1 MNKNPSPVFQ
11 CALVPVAFLL
21 GRQNYLPAVEN
32 LDMLKANVLQ
42 YGIRVPLLVS
52 RSYRVTCGAEILL
65 AACAVG
71 IARVPVLISP
81 DLPLPLRKKIKNL
94 HYDLLTSAEW
104 DAIGASLDDSVI
116 C

>member
-1 MNKNPSPVFQ
+1 MNKRPLPVFQ
-11 CALVPVAFLL
+11 CALVPVTFLL
-21 GRQNYLPAVEN
+21 GRQNYLPAMEN
-32 LDMLKANVLQ
+32 LDMLKANVRQ
-42 YGIRVPLLVS
+42 YGIRIPLLVS
-52 RSYRVTCGAEILL
+52 RSFRILSGTEILL

-81 DLPLPLRKKIKNL
+81 DLPIPLRKKIRNL
-94 HYDLLTSAEW
+94 HYDLLTSTEW

>member
-1 MNKNPSPVFQ
+1 MNKNLPPVFQ

-32 LDMLKANVLQ
+32 LDQLKANVLQ
-42 YGIRVPLLVS
+42 YGFRVPLLAS
-52 RSYRVTCGAEILL
+52 RSFRVISGTEILL

-81 DLPLPLRKKIKNL
+81 DLPIPLRKKIRSL
-94 HYDLLTSAEW
+94 HYDLLTSTEW

>member
-1 MNKNPSPVFQ
+1 MNKNPPPVFQ

-32 LDMLKANVLQ
+32 LDQLKANVLQ
-42 YGIRVPLLVS
+42 YGFRVPLLVS
-52 RSYRVTCGAEILL
+52 RSFRVISGTEILL

-81 DLPLPLRKKIKNL
+81 DIPLPLRKKIRNL
-94 HYDLLTSAEW
+94 HYDLLTSTEW

>member
-1 MNKNPSPVFQ
+1 MNKNSLPVFQ
-11 CALVPVAFLL
+11 CALVSVAFLL

-32 LDMLKANVLQ
+32 LDQLKANVLQ
-42 YGIRVPLLVS
+42 YGFRVPLLVS
-52 RSYRVTCGAEILL
+52 RSFRVISGTEILL

-71 IARVPVLISP
+71 IVRVPVLISP
-81 DLPLPLRKKIKNL
+81 DLPIPLRKKLKNL
-94 HYDLLTSAEW
+94 HYDLLTSTEW

>member
-1 MNKNPSPVFQ
+1 VNKNPPPVFQ
-11 CALVPVAFLL
+11 CALVPVTFLL

-81 DLPLPLRKKIKNL
+81 DLPPSLRRQIKSL
-94 HYDLLTSAEW
+94 HYDLLISPEW
-104 DAIGASLDDSVI
+104 DAIGASLDGSVI